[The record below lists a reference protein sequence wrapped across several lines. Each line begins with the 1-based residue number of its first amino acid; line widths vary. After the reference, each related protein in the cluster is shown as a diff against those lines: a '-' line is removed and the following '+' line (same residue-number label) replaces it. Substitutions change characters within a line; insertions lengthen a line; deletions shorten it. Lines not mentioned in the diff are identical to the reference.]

1 VRCFELARKT
11 SERKSE
17 KKNGKSVEPVISGNE
32 DAGMT
37 VAPTSGVQM
46 LGDVR
51 NGIYYPKIDPTYIT
65 DNKLEQMGNVLMEAV
80 RYEPQNVRVSGPH
93 GCGKTEYAIQ
103 FAARHKLPVLIMD
116 CANLREPRDWFGYR
130 TVEAGNVIWVESLFD
145 RAVSNGNI
153 VIVFDEFTRTP
164 PNVLNT
170 LMPLLD
176 SRRFTYIEEKGG
188 VLRVGPGVF
197 FFATMNEG
205 VGYSGTSN
213 LDFAI
218 ADRFPRVIEMSFLK
232 PDDEQNLLVKRTG
245 VDEKIAK
252 DLVEIAN
259 LIRTK
264 SRGLSSQ
271 FSKSVS
277 TRQLLAAAH
286 DFRVGG
292 PTTLVFTVVNHFTS
306 EGGTESER
314 YAVLQMIQGKFGAI
328 TADGDKKDGK
338 VVNEDTIIK
347 LLGKKT

>member
-1 VRCFELARKT
+1 MAKKT
-11 SERKSE
+11 GERK
-17 KKNGKSVEPVISGNE
+17 KMAKSVDPIGEHMDVQSKTGV
-32 DAGMT
+32 A

-51 NGIYYPKIDPTYIT
+51 NGIYWPKTDPTYIT
-65 DNKLEQMGNVLMEAV
+65 DPKLEQMGKVLMEAV
-80 RYEPQNVRVSGPH
+80 KYEPQNVRVTGPH
-93 GCGKTEYAIQ
+93 GCGKTEFAIQ
-103 FAARHKLPVLIMD
+103 FAAHHNLPVLIMD

-130 TVEAGNVIWVESLFD
+130 TVEAGSVMWIESLFD
-145 RAVSNGNI
+145 RAITNGDI
-153 VIVFDEFTRTP
+153 VIILDEFTRTP

-176 SRRFTYIEEKGG
+176 ARRFTYIEEKGG
-188 VLRVGPGVF
+188 ILRVGPGVF
-197 FFATMNEG
+197 FFVTMNEG

-232 PDDEQNLLVKRTG
+232 PEDEQNLLVKRTG
-245 VDEKIAK
+245 VEKKIAE

-259 LIRTK
+259 IIRTK
-264 SRGLSSQ
+264 SRGLNNQ

-292 PTTLVFTVVNHFTS
+292 PSTLLFTIVNHFTS
-306 EGGTESER
+306 EGAMESER
-314 YAVLQMIQGKFGAI
+314 YAVLQLIQGKFGAI
-328 TADGDKKDGK
+328 TEDGGKKGKTAD
-338 VVNEDTIIK
+338 EDTIIK
-347 LLGKKT
+347 LLGKKK